1 MLDAL
6 VAEARLRWGLDLA
19 AGLQV
24 IAAEHLPGTPLE
36 PSRPALIVPA
46 VTLRIDSAPVD
57 GPPGPVLPGRHAH
70 GDEPVAVLRR
80 LYPADHPVGRFGSAE
95 ELTIGEL
102 TAGML
107 AVPLYL
113 GPLAP
118 ELAVASPWAM
128 PWISHRL
135 RLPDGCPWDR
145 EQTHESL
152 RNHLLEEAYEVYDAL
167 GGGATPALAEELG
180 DLLLQVILHAQL
192 AAEAGVFDLTDVN
205 AAIASK
211 IVRRHPHVFG
221 DAEARTAGDVN
232 RQWER
237 IKAAER
243 ADAASTAAT
252 AAPGGPDGAA
262 AEANLPK
269 PAKGALDG
277 VSRILPALAASQ
289 EMQERAAN
297 IGYEWPNIEG
307 VLDKVVEELA
317 ELREAG
323 TAAERAEEYGDLL
336 FVLVN
341 VARWQGI
348 EAEAAL
354 RAANDK
360 FRRRFASVERQAA
373 DEGVAL
379 RDLSFER
386 LDQLWDQAKI
396 DEKVTAAASAASAD
410 AAFADADAQPPAPA
424 PTTGAAPPAA
434 AQTKETIR

>member
-24 IAAEHLPGTPLE
+24 IATEHLLGTPLE

-46 VTLRIDSAPVD
+46 TTLRIDGSAAAASPAR
-57 GPPGPVLPGRHAH
+57 LASMPGRHGHPDDDAI
-70 GDEPVAVLRR
+70 GLLQR
-80 LYPADHPVGRFGSAE
+80 LYPADHPVRRFGASD
-95 ELTIGEL
+95 ELTIGAL
-102 TAGML
+102 GSNALG
-107 AVPLYL
+107 APLYL
-113 GPLAP
+113 APVAP

-128 PWISHRL
+128 PWLSYRL

-167 GGGATPALAEELG
+167 GAGATPALAGELG

-192 AAEAGVFDLTDVN
+192 AAEEGVFDLTDVH

-221 DAEARTAGDVN
+221 DTEARTASDVN

-237 IKAAER
+237 IKADER
-243 ADAASTAAT
+243 A
-252 AAPGGPDGAA
+252 GAA
-262 AEANLPK
+262 APNDGTDVASGAAPPNP
-269 PAKGALDG
+269 PKGALDG

-297 IGYEWPNIEG
+297 IGYEWPDIEG

-317 ELREAG
+317 ELRDAS
-323 TAAERAEEYGDLL
+323 TAADRAEEYGDLL

-341 VARWQGI
+341 VARWRGI

-373 DEGVAL
+373 DRSVAL
-379 RDLSFER
+379 RDLSFAE
-386 LDQLWDQAKI
+386 LDALWDAAKI
-396 DEKVTAAASAASAD
+396 EEKAAVAAA
-410 AAFADADAQPPAPA
+410 
-424 PTTGAAPPAA
+424 
-434 AQTKETIR
+434 KETAR